1 MVAFE
6 TRIVRTW
13 EPSKWLRILGALLLV
28 GSGITLYVWKP
39 DIRWLM
45 ILSGI
50 VYLISFIFALSFS
63 FIKPKNL
70 GIISITED
78 RIQVNLKEEKREF
91 QISELLELGLDYKGY
106 ASFWKHSIYGN
117 KNHLYFTN
125 SSNDKF
131 DYEIVIENK
140 EKKEELK
147 QFLEDLSVTH
157 QLKVAHSGL
166 SSF

>member
-13 EPSKWLRILGALLLV
+13 EPSKWLRILGVVLLI

-39 DIRWLM
+39 DIKWLM

-50 VYLISFIFALSFS
+50 VYFISFLFALSFS

-70 GIISITED
+70 GVISITED
-78 RIQVNLKEEKREF
+78 RIQVDLNEEKREF

-106 ASFWKHSIYGN
+106 ASIWKHSIYGN

-125 SSNDKF
+125 SSNNKF
-131 DYEIVIENK
+131 DYEIVLENL

-147 QFLEDLSVTH
+147 QLLEDLSVSH
-157 QLKVAHSGL
+157 QLKMAHSGL